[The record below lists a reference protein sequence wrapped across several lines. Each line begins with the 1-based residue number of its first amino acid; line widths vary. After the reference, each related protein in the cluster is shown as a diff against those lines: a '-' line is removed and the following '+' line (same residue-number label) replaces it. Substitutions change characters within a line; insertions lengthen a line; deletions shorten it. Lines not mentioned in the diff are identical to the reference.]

1 MMLERGIGF
10 PSLRN
15 SDAKRRKTVRFGAS
29 QWKHHGLE
37 SISRLAIRLEGK
49 WVAEYKSARKATLRK
64 TYKHPSPLTQQRRVG
79 CAIKVCEVVV
89 CYDTIR
95 RTSFFLKIYYE
106 TSSDFENVSEN
117 ADRALLD
124 RVKVIMNKFVRRTF
138 IILLFPLE
146 IYENELVTKA
156 FDHQIIGLQISV
168 QLNIKY
174 KWSNE
179 ENNGINYDDV
189 TSNRI
194 IRIQYFIIVC
204 SCIFPFDSSPLEAFL
219 FFLCDFQKE

>member
-1 MMLERGIGF
+1 MEASWPRIYQSAGNTAPGQVGRRIQIRAQGYAEKNIQT
-10 PSLRN
+10 PVTTNTTKASGLRN
-15 SDAKRRKTVRFGAS
+15 KSVRGRR
-29 QWKHHGLE
+29 L
-37 SISRLAIRLEGK
+37 
-49 WVAEYKSARKATLRK
+49 LR
-64 TYKHPSPLTQQRRVG
+64 HNPAHV
-79 CAIKVCEVVV
+79 
-89 CYDTIR
+89 
-95 RTSFFLKIYYE
+95 FFLKIYYE

-174 KWSNE
+174 K
-179 ENNGINYDDV
+179 
-189 TSNRI
+189 
-194 IRIQYFIIVC
+194 
-204 SCIFPFDSSPLEAFL
+204 
-219 FFLCDFQKE
+219 